1 MIVFSSTDA
10 ELKSVTREMNETRS
24 RIEKFV
30 ALRRQ
35 LDDELFLLSQE
46 QLTSDKST
54 QNAHKA
60 ILVWL
65 SIFYHFIQNFNS
77 QDLFLF
83 FNIQIYQY
91 IFLI

>member
-1 MIVFSSTDA
+1 MVVFSSTDA

-46 QLTSDKST
+46 QLTSDKSA

-60 ILVWL
+60 ILV
-65 SIFYHFIQNFNS
+65 
-77 QDLFLF
+77 
-83 FNIQIYQY
+83 
-91 IFLI
+91 

>member
-30 ALRRQ
+30 VLRRQ

-46 QLTSDKST
+46 QLTSDKSA

-60 ILVWL
+60 ILVRL
-65 SIFYHFIQNFNS
+65 MIQNFNS
-77 QDLFLF
+77 QKLFLHFTF
-83 FNIQIYQY
+83 FFQQPNS
-91 IFLI
+91 